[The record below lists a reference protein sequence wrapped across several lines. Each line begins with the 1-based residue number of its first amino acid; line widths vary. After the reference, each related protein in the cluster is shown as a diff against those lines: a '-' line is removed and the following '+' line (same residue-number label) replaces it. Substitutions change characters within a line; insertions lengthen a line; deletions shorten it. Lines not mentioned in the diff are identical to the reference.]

1 MMRRAEKVVTLSE
14 AVRRIED
21 GSTIAIG
28 GLSYFNAPMA
38 LVRELIRQRKRA
50 LTVITAAVTGIQV
63 DMLIGARCVRR
74 LISPY
79 VGMEELGAAPNFR
92 RAAESGEIEVCE
104 IGEAFLAFGLKAGAA
119 GAPFFALPRAL
130 AATDLVRVNPEYRFT
145 RDPFTGEEVLCV
157 PALAPEWALLH
168 AQQSDPF
175 GNARHLGSAYMDALL
190 ARAARRVIVS
200 CDELVPHEAVR
211 AEPQSTTVP
220 SVLVELVV
228 PLYGS
233 AHPTASEPFYDV
245 DREHLRRY
253 LALSRTREGMAQ
265 YLEEFVFSREESAYG
280 ALMVGD
286 SGWSRGDHD
295 LGSVSIP
302 SRGVEGGVV
311 ESSKDTPR
319 DLKGGHRSR
328 SAAGDEPYSVGELL
342 AVLFSRFVTDGD
354 FVGVGTGCWEV
365 AAGLRLAQLTHAPNL
380 SFTMGGTG
388 ALNPEL
394 EEVLPSVNS
403 ARAVSRAE
411 AVVRL
416 DDLFDLE
423 LKGAFDVMFLSGLQI
438 DRYGNVN
445 LVGLGPWSA
454 PGEGVKTWRVRGPG
468 SVGVELAPRAR
479 RRVAFF
485 RRHTRQVFVERV
497 DFISAPGYAHSL
509 MADGSLWVVTN
520 LAVMNFDAEG
530 RVRVVSLHP
539 GVTSE
544 QVREH
549 TGFELSVPEN
559 VPTTPPPTPEELM
572 LLRTRV
578 DCRGLLRS
586 GDLWGRRGG

>member
-1 MMRRAEKVVTLSE
+1 MTRRAEKVVALAE
-14 AVRRIED
+14 AVREIED

-38 LVRELIRQRKRA
+38 IVRELIRQQKRG
-50 LTVITAAVTGIQV
+50 LTVITSAVAGVQV
-63 DMLIGARCVRR
+63 DLLIGAGCVRR

-92 RAAESGEIEVCE
+92 RAVEGGEIEVCE

-130 AATDLVRVNPEYRFT
+130 AETDLVRVNPEYRFT

-157 PALAPEWALLH
+157 PALRPDWALLH

-190 ARAARRVIVS
+190 ARAARRVLLS
-200 CDELVPHEAVR
+200 CDELVSHEAVR
-211 AEPQSTTVP
+211 AEPQRTTVP
-220 SVLVELVV
+220 AVLVDRVV
-228 PLYGS
+228 PLWGS
-233 AHPTASEPFYDV
+233 AHPTASEPLYDV

-253 LALSRTREGMAQ
+253 LALSRTREGIAR
-265 YLEEFVFSREESAYG
+265 YLEEFVFSGEEPAY
-280 ALMVGD
+280 LRSVGIL
-286 SGWSRGDHD
+286 SRVAEED
-295 LGSVSIP
+295 L
-302 SRGVEGGVV
+302 VEN
-311 ESSKDTPR
+311 T
-319 DLKGGHRSR
+319 

-342 AVLFSRFVTDGD
+342 AVLFSRLVKDGD
-354 FVGVGTGCWEV
+354 FAGVGTGCWEV
-365 AAGLRLAQLTHAPNL
+365 AAGLRLAQLTHAPTL

-394 EEVLPSVNS
+394 DEVLLSVNS
-403 ARAVSRAE
+403 ARAVSQAE
-411 AVVRL
+411 AVLRL
-416 DDLFDLE
+416 EDLFDLE
-423 LKGAFDVMFLSGLQI
+423 MKGAFDVMFLSGLQI

-454 PGEGVKTWRVRGPG
+454 PRVRGPG
-468 SVGVELAPRAR
+468 SVGLELAPRAR

-509 MADGSLWVVTN
+509 MADGSFWIVTD

-530 RVRVVSLHP
+530 RVQVVSLHP
-539 GVTSE
+539 GVTME
-544 QVREH
+544 QVREQ
-549 TGFELSVPEN
+549 TGFELVVPRGDL
-559 VPTTPPPTPEELM
+559 VPTTPPPTPEELT

-578 DCRGLLRS
+578 DRRGLLRR
-586 GDLWGRRGG
+586 GDLGGRRGR

>member
-63 DMLIGARCVRR
+63 DMLIGAGCVRR

-220 SVLVELVV
+220 SVLVDLVV

-245 DREHLRRY
+245 DREHLRRGHPTRSRDRVGTP
-253 LALSRTREGMAQ
+253 LSGAQ
-265 YLEEFVFSREESAYG
+265 PDA
-280 ALMVGD
+280 
-286 SGWSRGDHD
+286 RGD
-295 LGSVSIP
+295 GSVS
-302 SRGVEGGVV
+302 RGVCVFSGGVRIWG
-311 ESSKDTPR
+311 SH
-319 DLKGGHRSR
+319 GG
-328 SAAGDEPYSVGELL
+328 
-342 AVLFSRFVTDGD
+342 
-354 FVGVGTGCWEV
+354 
-365 AAGLRLAQLTHAPNL
+365 GLR
-380 SFTMGGTG
+380 
-388 ALNPEL
+388 
-394 EEVLPSVNS
+394 
-403 ARAVSRAE
+403 
-411 AVVRL
+411 VV
-416 DDLFDLE
+416 
-423 LKGAFDVMFLSGLQI
+423 AW
-438 DRYGNVN
+438 
-445 LVGLGPWSA
+445 GPRSW
-454 PGEGVKTWRVRGPG
+454 E
-468 SVGVELAPRAR
+468 
-479 RRVAFF
+479 
-485 RRHTRQVFVERV
+485 
-497 DFISAPGYAHSL
+497 
-509 MADGSLWVVTN
+509 
-520 LAVMNFDAEG
+520 
-530 RVRVVSLHP
+530 
-539 GVTSE
+539 
-544 QVREH
+544 REH
-549 TGFELSVPEN
+549 TFEGGGGGCGRKLKGY
-559 VPTTPPPTPEELM
+559 PT
-572 LLRTRV
+572 
-578 DCRGLLRS
+578 
-586 GDLWGRRGG
+586 

>member
-1 MMRRAEKVVTLSE
+1 MTKRAEKVATLTE

-50 LTVITAAVTGIQV
+50 LTVITSAVTGIQV
-63 DMLIGARCVRR
+63 DLLIGAGCVRR

-130 AATDLVRVNPEYRFT
+130 AETDLVRVNPEYRFT

-157 PALAPEWALLH
+157 PALTPEWALLH

-175 GNARHLGSAYMDALL
+175 GNARHLGSAYMDTLL
-190 ARAARRVIVS
+190 ARAARHVILS
-200 CDELVPHEAVR
+200 CDELVPHEVVR
-211 AEPQSTTVP
+211 GGHPTEPQRTTIP
-220 SVLVELVV
+220 AVLVDIVV
-228 PLYGS
+228 PLFGS
-233 AHPTASEPFYDV
+233 AHPTASEPLYDV

-253 LALSRTREGMAQ
+253 LALSRTREGIAR
-265 YLEEFVFSREESAYG
+265 YLEEFVFSGEEPAY
-280 ALMVGD
+280 LRSVGML
-286 SGWSRGDHD
+286 SRVAEED
-295 LGSVSIP
+295 L
-302 SRGVEGGVV
+302 VEGV
-311 ESSKDTPR
+311 
-319 DLKGGHRSR
+319 
-328 SAAGDEPYSVGELL
+328 SAAGDEPYSMGELL
-342 AVLFSRFVTDGD
+342 AVLFSRLVRDGD

-394 EEVLPSVNS
+394 DEVLPSVNS

-411 AVVRL
+411 AVLRL
-416 DDLFDLE
+416 EDLFDLE
-423 LKGAFDVMFLSGLQI
+423 MKGAFDVMFLSGLQI

-454 PGEGVKTWRVRGPG
+454 PRGHSTRSEDRVETPRVRGPG
-468 SVGVELAPRAR
+468 SVGLELAPRAR

-485 RRHTRQVFVERV
+485 RQHTRQVFVERV

-509 MADGSLWVVTN
+509 MADGSFWIVTD

-530 RVRVVSLHP
+530 RVHVVSLHP
-539 GVTSE
+539 GVTME
-544 QVREH
+544 QVREQ
-549 TGFELSVPEN
+549 TGFELVVPRGDP
-559 VPTTPPPTPEELM
+559 VPTTPPPTSEELA

-578 DCRGLLRS
+578 DRRGLLRR
-586 GDLWGRRGG
+586 GGLWGRRGR